1 MKVVYIDMVGDLF
14 HYGHVFAL
22 QQCKEMG
29 DYLVV
34 GVHNDEDVK
43 SYKREPVMNMEQRMN
58 VIQGCRYVDEVI
70 GNAPLTITNNFLE
83 SNEIDVVCITDNRSE
98 EQNKQFY
105 GNIMDKVVTFKY
117 TSEISTT
124 TIIDNIRTRI
134 TNKTL

>member
-14 HYGHVFAL
+14 HYGHVCAL
-22 QQCKEMG
+22 KQCKEMG

-43 SYKREPVMNMEQRMN
+43 SYKREPVMNMEQRMK
-58 VIQGCRYVDEVI
+58 VIEGCKYVDEVI
-70 GNAPLTITNNFLE
+70 GNAPLTITNDFLKT
-83 SNEIDVVCITDNRSE
+83 NEIDLVCITDNRSE

>member
-22 QQCKEMG
+22 KQCKEMG
-29 DYLVV
+29 DYLIV

-43 SYKREPVMNMEQRMN
+43 SYKREPVMNMDQRMK
-58 VIQGCRYVDEVI
+58 VIQGCKYVDEVI
-70 GNAPLTITNNFLE
+70 GNAPLTITNDFLE

-105 GNIMDKVVTFKY
+105 GNIMEKVVTFKY

-124 TIIDNIRTRI
+124 TIIDNIRKRI

>member
-14 HYGHVFAL
+14 HYGHVCAL
-22 QQCKEMG
+22 KQCKEMG

-43 SYKREPVMNMEQRMN
+43 SYKREPVMNMEQRMK
-58 VIQGCRYVDEVI
+58 VIQGCKYVDEVI
-70 GNAPLTITNNFLE
+70 GNAPLTITNDFLE
-83 SNEIDVVCITDNRSE
+83 TNEIDVVCITDNRPE

-124 TIIDNIRTRI
+124 TIIDNIRKRI